1 MFEHQARTGSGNDLA
16 PLPNV
21 CQHGLSLSYALL
33 ITFMALSQPDGMKH
47 ALVLLLTPRT
57 AMATWGKDSLYAN

>member
-1 MFEHQARTGSGNDLA
+1 MFEHQARTCGGNDPA

-21 CQHGLSLSYALL
+21 CQHGLSLSYASF
-33 ITFMALSQPDGMKH
+33 ITFMALGQLEGMKH